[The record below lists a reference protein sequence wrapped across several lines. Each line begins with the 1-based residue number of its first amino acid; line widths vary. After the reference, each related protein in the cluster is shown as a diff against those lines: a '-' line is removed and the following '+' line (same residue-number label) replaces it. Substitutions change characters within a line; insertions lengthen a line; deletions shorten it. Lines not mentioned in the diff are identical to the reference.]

1 MTATERHNLQIRMDK
16 ALHTE
21 VKRVAEIEHRSISA
35 QIHIMLQEA
44 LELRKAKAQ
53 AKKPPDRVDYT
64 MINKKGVCYEWVF
77 TVDRILLSLAYRARL
92 VINHRF
98 LGNG

>member
-44 LELRKAKAQ
+44 IDQRKSKA
-53 AKKPPDRVDYT
+53 
-64 MINKKGVCYEWVF
+64 
-77 TVDRILLSLAYRARL
+77 
-92 VINHRF
+92 
-98 LGNG
+98 